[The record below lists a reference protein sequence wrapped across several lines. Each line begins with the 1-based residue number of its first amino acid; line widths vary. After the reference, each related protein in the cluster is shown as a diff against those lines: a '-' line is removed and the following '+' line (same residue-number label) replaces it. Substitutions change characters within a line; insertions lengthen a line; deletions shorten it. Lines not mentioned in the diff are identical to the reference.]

1 MAHTVTLNWV
11 ASTDAVDGYNVY
23 RGTAAGVDTLKLNTA
38 LVVGTTFTDPSPL
51 GGHDYY
57 EVKASLGGVEAVASN
72 EVSVLVPP
80 APATNLVAVL
90 N

>member
-1 MAHTVTLNWV
+1 MSHTVTLNWV

-23 RGTAAGVDTLKLNTA
+23 RSVAAGAETTKLNSA
-38 LVVGTTFTDPSPL
+38 LVVGTSFTDPAPL
-51 GGHDYY
+51 GGHDFYV
-57 EVKASLGGVEAVASN
+57 VKASLGGVEAAASN

-80 APATNLVAVL
+80 APATNLVATL